1 MKILMELLSKISFLI
16 YTVTTNY
23 ALPTGAKTVITVTD
37 CANVVISQ
45 TKSCYLLPDETKW

>member
-45 TKSCYLLPDETKW
+45 TKSCYLLPDETK